1 MTALDRTRLTGPSR
15 SMFGTDGAPRKRM
28 LSGRAF
34 LLLGRGTVF
43 GSPQNIFTANRAYG
57 RIKWRHEHR
66 FVATKKPQ
74 SKISAV
80 FLVEVT
86 GLEPTTSWSLRRRRL
101 CSPVSRFASDKI
113 SPQRLLSH
121 KKCCAF
127 FMGPRLRDSAL
138 VLGPSG
144 GTSTVSSQ
152 QKNRRAKSLR
162 FFWLR

>member
-66 FVATKKPQ
+66 FVATK
-74 SKISAV
+74 
-80 FLVEVT
+80 
-86 GLEPTTSWSLRRRRL
+86 
-101 CSPVSRFASDKI
+101 
-113 SPQRLLSH
+113 
-121 KKCCAF
+121 
-127 FMGPRLRDSAL
+127 
-138 VLGPSG
+138 
-144 GTSTVSSQ
+144 
-152 QKNRRAKSLR
+152 NRRAKSLR
-162 FFWLR
+162 FFDAISYQSNRWFHLYEHITFHVRDIAPAGIRHIRHGHKIIFDCYSPFPAPGIC